1 MQTFSHMTRP
11 SSMNHYAMEEQDDSI
26 NMVETWLVL
35 EFCNNGCI
43 SDAVQKGYF
52 R

>member
-1 MQTFSHMTRP
+1 
-11 SSMNHYAMEEQDDSI
+11 MEDQDDTEPM

-35 EFCNNGCI
+35 EFCNHGCI